1 MTVKPDKTI
10 AYIRVSSQRQVDE
23 GNSLASQER
32 RISNL
37 ASFKGL
43 DLEPEDFLIEKGV
56 SAGIPLWERPMGRV
70 LRRKLLSGEYK
81 NLIVMK
87 LDRLFRITTDMLF
100 SLDEIEDMGVRL
112 LVADLGG
119 EAIDTSTSTGKFM
132 LTVFGAIAEMER
144 GLISERTQE
153 GMEQLKAQNKRFTES
168 IFGWDVDA
176 NGMLIPNWSE
186 QDHIDWMDWQIEVN
200 GMSAAA
206 VARSLNARGITGKRG
221 GQWQGNSITRTINND
236 FHTKRLKFQ
245 TPSGGV
251 QNHGI
256 EQESEILSHREK
268 TSGICFI
275 KIPRFPSS
283 NR

>member
-1 MTVKPDKTI
+1 MTAKPNKTI

-23 GNSLASQER
+23 GNSLSSQKR
-32 RISNL
+32 IISNL

-43 DLEPEDFLIEKGV
+43 NLKPEDFLIEKGV
-56 SAGIPLWERPMGRV
+56 SAGIPLWERPKGRV
-70 LRRKLLSGEYK
+70 FKRKLLSGEYN

-87 LDRLFRITTDMLF
+87 LDRLFRITSDMLL

-132 LTVFGAIAEMER
+132 LTIFGAIAEMER

-153 GMEQLKAQNKRFTES
+153 GMEQLNAQNKRFTDS

-176 NGMLIPNWSE
+176 NGMLIPNWNE
-186 QDHIDWMDWQIEVN
+186 QDLIDWMDWQIEAN

-221 GQWQGNSITRTINND
+221 GKWQG
-236 FHTKRLKFQ
+236 
-245 TPSGGV
+245 
-251 QNHGI
+251 
-256 EQESEILSHREK
+256 
-268 TSGICFI
+268 
-275 KIPRFPSS
+275 
-283 NR
+283 